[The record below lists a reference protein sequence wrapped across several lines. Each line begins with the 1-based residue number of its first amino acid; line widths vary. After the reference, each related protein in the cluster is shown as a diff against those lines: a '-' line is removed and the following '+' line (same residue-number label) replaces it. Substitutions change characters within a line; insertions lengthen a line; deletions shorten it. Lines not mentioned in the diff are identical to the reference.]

1 EDIMPTPSGHTTAIR
16 AERVIGTDVK
26 DNAGNTIGKIEG
38 IILEKTDNKIM
49 FAVVGFGGILGV
61 GEKYHP
67 IPWSAL
73 DYVPEEN
80 AFVVPFTKE
89 QLEKAPADT
98 IKELTKDDGQWAR
111 NSAYDYYKVE
121 PYWH

>member
-1 EDIMPTPSGHTTAIR
+1 MPTPSGHTTAIR

-26 DNAGNTIGKIEG
+26 DSAGNVIGKIQD
-38 IILEKTDNKIM
+38 IVLEKTDNKIM
-49 FAVVGFGGILGV
+49 FAVIGFGGVLGM

-67 IPWSAL
+67 VPWSLL
-73 DYVPEEN
+73 DYEADQN

-98 IKELTKDDGQWAR
+98 IKELTKDDGQRAR
-111 NSAYDYYKVE
+111 DSAYDYYKVQ